1 LQADSLH
8 KRRILG
14 IDPGTHI
21 TGIGIIDFDD
31 HGELSV
37 CYYGS
42 IKTIPKSS
50 LPNRLKHIYKGL
62 FDIIEEYKP
71 DFIALEDIFYSE
83 NIKTAI
89 VMGHA
94 RAIAMLAP
102 INLGIEPTEYSPREV
117 KLAVVGRGNA
127 TKSQVQYMVRNIL
140 DIKDEI
146 SPPDAADALAVA
158 ICHFNRL
165 NKFDYA

>member
-14 IDPGTHI
+14 IDPGTQI
-21 TGIGIIDFDD
+21 TGVGIIDFDNQ
-31 HGELSV
+31 GELSV

-50 LPNRLKHIYKGL
+50 LPIRLKKIYKEL
-62 FDIIEEYKP
+62 IELINKYKP

-94 RAIAMLAP
+94 RAVAILAP

-127 TKSQVQYMVRNIL
+127 SKSQVQYMVRNIL
-140 DIKDEI
+140 KINEEI
-146 SPPDAADALAVA
+146 NPPDAADALAVA

-165 NKFDYA
+165 SRAEYA